1 MPLRRLRSYR
11 KTLAFRLTLWY
22 AGVFAVSSCIAFLLF
37 YTLITSVFRDRT
49 DQDLLGQAR
58 EFSAILS
65 TRGLEAVKSLAMLE
79 AQAAGVKKVFFRL
92 LSSRGEVFSSSNMSY
107 WQDID
112 IREAA
117 IKQLVRDRKNVFETV
132 TVPNRK
138 DKVRILHVM
147 VGTGVILQIGQS
159 MEADSR
165 FIDAF
170 KNIFFITMVLLVGVS
185 AGVGWFMAKRA
196 VSGVAAVTRTAQEI
210 SGGTLDKRV
219 PVGTRGDEIDQLA
232 ATFNQMLGRIQ
243 ALITEIKEMSDNI
256 AHDLKSPIT
265 RIRGMAEVT
274 LTTGKGI
281 EEYESMAAGTVEECD
296 RLLDMINTMLMITKA
311 ESGLH
316 QLDEQQVDMARLV
329 RDACELL
336 APVAE
341 DSGLSLACEAP
352 ETSPVVGDPRMIQR
366 ILANLIDNAVKYTPS
381 GGTVKVSLS
390 EKAGEEVVVAV
401 QDTGIGIPAGDL
413 PHVFERFYRCDQSRS
428 EPGTGLGLSLA
439 RALARAHN
447 GDITVTSVLGQ
458 GSTFTLIL
466 SRDKGTKMQRH
477 KGIIRE
483 VFFCFVPL
491 SLCPFLF

>member
-1 MPLRRLRSYR
+1 MPLKRLRSYR

-37 YTLITSVFRDRT
+37 YTMITSVFRERT
-49 DQDLLGQAR
+49 DQELLAQAR
-58 EFSAILS
+58 EFSATLS
-65 TRGLEAVKSLAMLE
+65 TRGIEAVRSLAMLE

-117 IKQLVRDRKNVFETV
+117 IKQLVRDRKNVFETI
-132 TVPNRK
+132 TIPNRK
-138 DKVRILHVM
+138 DKVRVLHVM

-165 FIDAF
+165 FIDAS
-170 KNIFFITMVLLVGVS
+170 KNIFLVTMMLLIGLA
-185 AGVGWFMAKRA
+185 AGVGWFMARRA
-196 VSGVAAVTRTAQEI
+196 VSGVEAVTRTAQEI

-296 RLLDMINTMLMITKA
+296 RLLAMINTMLMITKA

-316 QLDEQQVDMARLV
+316 RLDEQKVDMARLV

-336 APVAE
+336 EPVAE
-341 DSGLSLACEAP
+341 DKGVNLACEAP
-352 ETSPVVGDPRMIQR
+352 EALPVLGDPRMIQR
-366 ILANLIDNAVKYTPS
+366 ILSNLLDNAIKYTPS
-381 GGTVKVSLS
+381 EGSVKVSLS
-390 EKAGEEVVVAV
+390 EKDGREAIVTV
-401 QDTGIGIPAGDL
+401 QDTGMGIPSNDL
-413 PHVFERFYRCDQSRS
+413 PHIFERFYRCDHSRS
-428 EPGTGLGLSLA
+428 QPGTGLGLSLA
-439 RALARAHN
+439 RALARAHQ
-447 GDITVTSVLGQ
+447 GDITVASTLGQ

-466 SRDKGTKMQRH
+466 PRDKGT
-477 KGIIRE
+477 
-483 VFFCFVPL
+483 
-491 SLCPFLF
+491 